1 MKSNLKDLEDDKTLL
16 EKKEVVNFINKDD
29 IQEILKGD
37 DMNKHR
43 PIIEYLIDRIEVD
56 GENTNTNEECEFLR
70 NPFWRKMKLCVCV
83 CVCLFFLLSVQG
95 RTLGMCTLLC

>member
-1 MKSNLKDLEDDKTLL
+1 MAEGTGIAVSCGVGRRRGSNPGLL
-16 EKKEVVNFINKDD
+16 LLWWRPVAAAAMPRQPGNFHMP
-29 IQEILKGD
+29 QV
-37 DMNKHR
+37 R
-43 PIIEYLIDRIEVD
+43 P
-56 GENTNTNEECEFLR
+56 ENTNTNEEREFLR